1 MSDTIYTSAEQLIGR
16 TPLLELTR
24 IAREEAL
31 EARVLVKLERSSIAG
46 SAKDRAAR
54 AMLDDAGRRGVL
66 KPGGIVIEPTSGNT
80 GIALAALAAV
90 RGYRLIVVMPEN
102 MSRERCRLIS
112 AYGAEVVLTE
122 ARRGMA
128 GAIEKARELSA
139 QLPGSFIPD
148 QFSNPA
154 NAAAHRETTGPE
166 IWNAAGGAVDIFAAG
181 VGTGGTITG
190 VGTFLKGKNPAVQIV
205 AVEPAASPVLSG
217 GAPGSHKIQG
227 IGAGFVP
234 EVLDTDIYDGIITVT
249 DGDALDTMKRLAKTE
264 GVFAG
269 ISSGAA
275 VWAAVRLAKRAEN
288 AGKTIV
294 TLLPDTGERY
304 LSAF

>member
-234 EVLDTDIYDGIITVT
+234 EALDTDIYDEIITVT

-269 ISSGAA
+269 VSSGAA
-275 VWAAVRLAKRAEN
+275 VWAAVQLAKRAEN

>member
-190 VGTFLKGKNPAVQIV
+190 VGTFLKIV

-234 EVLDTDIYDGIITVT
+234 EALDTDIYDEIITVT

-275 VWAAVRLAKRAEN
+275 VWAAVQLAKRAEN

>member
-190 VGTFLKGKNPAVQIV
+190 VGTFLKGKNSAVQIV

-275 VWAAVRLAKRAEN
+275 VWAAVQLAKRAEN

>member
-275 VWAAVRLAKRAEN
+275 VWAAVQRAKRAEN